1 MTDARTY
8 APAPLDGLRCL
19 VTGGGGYLGQNL
31 VRALLARNC
40 TVHVLDTL
48 GGEKAAPELVSDAR
62 VIWFVGDIR
71 KPAEVRAA
79 CEGVDVVF
87 HTAALIELS
96 RRAPE
101 SVKAV
106 VRGVNVEGTRV
117 LVEQAAAA
125 GVSRFVHTS
134 STNVVYGQRC
144 VGGDET
150 LPYSTSEDLYSSTK
164 AEAERVVL
172 AANGARMR
180 TCAIRP
186 GGIYGPG
193 ERKTLIGPVVAS
205 IRQGMPVIG
214 FGDGSTRLD
223 YTYIDNLV
231 DGQLRAA
238 ERLVAG
244 SPVCGSAYF
253 VTDDQPVNPAEF
265 SVRLVRL
272 MGLGTTARRIPRRV
286 AMAMAKGSE
295 LAFERF
301 GKPRPQIT
309 EVGVNLCTKD
319 NFFSIAKARRD
330 LGYAPQ
336 VTLEEGLRRTAE
348 DAARHYHGLA

>member
-1 MTDARTY
+1 MSDPESYT
-8 APAPLDGLRCL
+8 PAPIDGLRCL
-19 VTGGGGYLGQNL
+19 VTGGAGYLGQNL
-31 VRALLARNC
+31 ARALLARGC

-48 GGEKAAPELVSDAR
+48 SGEQAAPELASHPR
-62 VIWFVGDIR
+62 VRWFVGDIR
-71 KPAEVRAA
+71 KSVDVRAA

-87 HTAALIELS
+87 HTAALIELA

-101 SVKAV
+101 PFKALVRSV
-106 VRGVNVEGTRV
+106 NIEGTRV

-125 GVSRFVHTS
+125 GVTRFVHTS

-164 AEAERVVL
+164 AEAERVAL

-193 ERKTLIGPVVAS
+193 ERKTLIGPVVSS
-205 IRQGMPVIG
+205 IQQGMPVIG

-238 ERLVAG
+238 ERLVPG
-244 SPVCGSAYF
+244 SPVCGNAYF
-253 VTDDQPVNPAEF
+253 VTDDQPINPAEF

-272 MGLGTTARRIPRRV
+272 MGLGTTARRIPRGV
-286 AMAMAKGSE
+286 AMAMAKASE

-301 GKPRPQIT
+301 GKPRPQVT
-309 EVGVNLCTKD
+309 EVGVNLCTLD

-330 LGYAPQ
+330 LGYAPL
-336 VTLEEGLRRTAE
+336 VTLDEGLRRTAE
-348 DAARHYHGLA
+348 DAARFYHRLA